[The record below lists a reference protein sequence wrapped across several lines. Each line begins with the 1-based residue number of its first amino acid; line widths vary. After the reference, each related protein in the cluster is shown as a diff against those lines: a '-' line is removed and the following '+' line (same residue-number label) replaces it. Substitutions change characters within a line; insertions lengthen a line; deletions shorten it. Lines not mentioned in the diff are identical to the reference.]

1 MKIRSDSSFMMR
13 GERSYLRQRGLRRK
27 TVFSLSCPT
36 EGVVVINMKNILR
49 QKVSAGIFGASLL
62 GSLFFGGAAQAAD
75 DLTVLTSFGIIE
87 DITRNIA
94 GDKAKVK
101 VIVPTGSDPHAYNL
115 SASNMIDMEKS
126 SLIVINGLSFEGYLE
141 RYLTQDKYAHKIVVA
156 SAGVEEQEFVEE
168 HHAEK
173 SADEHEH
180 DDHDNDEHE
189 HGDCCNGDEGQ
200 ESQNHDSGTEDL
212 NEESHEDHDAEGDC
226 CQGNDK
232 EPLQSKVP
240 EKDDEPELLQSKA
253 PRNCCDGDDD
263 HNDVDES
270 DHKGCGCGCH
280 GKDGKTHD
288 HKGCG
293 CGCHGKDGKDHD
305 HKGCGCGC
313 HGKDGKTH
321 DHKGCGCGCHGKD
334 AKAHDHKGCGCGCH
348 GKDGKAHDHKGC
360 GCGCHGKDAKAH
372 DHKGCGCGCH
382 GKDGKAHDHKGCGC
396 GCHGKDGKAHDHKG
410 CGCGCGCEEHG
421 HHHHHHSGTD
431 PHAWQ
436 NPLNGALYARNIADA
451 LCKADEADCEYFK
464 KRADGYIAELK
475 ALDNKYRKLL
485 AGVPQENRVI
495 ITTHDAFGY
504 LARHYDLRILSPFGL
519 STGSEPSAKRIAEL
533 KDIISRGV
541 VKAVFMEKNGNNT
554 ILDQLA
560 GDRKIKNV
568 ELYADTLAPEGEC
581 STYVGILNHNLD
593 AIVGAISVSGK

>member
-1 MKIRSDSSFMMR
+1 
-13 GERSYLRQRGLRRK
+13 
-27 TVFSLSCPT
+27 
-36 EGVVVINMKNILR
+36 MKNILR

-173 SADEHEH
+173 STDEHEH

-263 HNDVDES
+263 HNDVNES
-270 DHKGCGCGCH
+270 
-280 GKDGKTHD
+280 
-288 HKGCG
+288 
-293 CGCHGKDGKDHD
+293 
-305 HKGCGCGC
+305 
-313 HGKDGKTH
+313 
-321 DHKGCGCGCHGKD
+321 
-334 AKAHDHKGCGCGCH
+334 DHKGCGCGCH
-348 GKDGKAHDHKGC
+348 GKDGKAHDH
-360 GCGCHGKDAKAH
+360 
-372 DHKGCGCGCH
+372 
-382 GKDGKAHDHKGCGC
+382 
-396 GCHGKDGKAHDHKG
+396 
-410 CGCGCGCEEHG
+410 
-421 HHHHHHSGTD
+421 
-431 PHAWQ
+431 
-436 NPLNGALYARNIADA
+436 N
-451 LCKADEADCEYFK
+451 
-464 KRADGYIAELK
+464 
-475 ALDNKYRKLL
+475 
-485 AGVPQENRVI
+485 
-495 ITTHDAFGY
+495 
-504 LARHYDLRILSPFGL
+504 
-519 STGSEPSAKRIAEL
+519 
-533 KDIISRGV
+533 
-541 VKAVFMEKNGNNT
+541 
-554 ILDQLA
+554 
-560 GDRKIKNV
+560 
-568 ELYADTLAPEGEC
+568 
-581 STYVGILNHNLD
+581 
-593 AIVGAISVSGK
+593 

>member
-1 MKIRSDSSFMMR
+1 MMR
-13 GERSYLRQRGLRRK
+13 WERSYLRQRGLRRK
-27 TVFSLSCPT
+27 TVFPLSCPT

-173 SADEHEH
+173 STDEHEH

-280 GKDGKTHD
+280 GKDGK
-288 HKGCG
+288 
-293 CGCHGKDGKDHD
+293 
-305 HKGCGCGC
+305 
-313 HGKDGKTH
+313 
-321 DHKGCGCGCHGKD
+321 
-334 AKAHDHKGCGCGCH
+334 
-348 GKDGKAHDHKGC
+348 AHDHKGC

-382 GKDGKAHDHKGCGC
+382 GKDA
-396 GCHGKDGKAHDHKG
+396 KAHDHKG

-421 HHHHHHSGTD
+421 HHHHHSGTD

-533 KDIISRGV
+533 KAIISRGV

-554 ILDQLA
+554 ILDELA

>member
-1 MKIRSDSSFMMR
+1 MMR

-27 TVFSLSCPT
+27 TVFPLSCPT

-156 SAGVEEQEFVEE
+156 SDGVEEQEFVEE

-189 HGDCCNGDEGQ
+189 HGDCCNADEGH

-270 DHKGCGCGCH
+270 DHKGGGCGCH
-280 GKDGKTHD
+280 GKDGKA
-288 HKGCG
+288 
-293 CGCHGKDGKDHD
+293 HD

-321 DHKGCGCGCHGKD
+321 DHKGCGCGCHGN
-334 AKAHDHKGCGCGCH
+334 
-348 GKDGKAHDHKGC
+348 DGKAHDHKGC

-382 GKDGKAHDHKGCGC
+382 GKDA
-396 GCHGKDGKAHDHKG
+396 KAHDHKG

-533 KDIISRGV
+533 KAIISRGV

>member
-1 MKIRSDSSFMMR
+1 
-13 GERSYLRQRGLRRK
+13 
-27 TVFSLSCPT
+27 
-36 EGVVVINMKNILR
+36 MKNILR

-270 DHKGCGCGCH
+270 DHKGGGCGCQ
-280 GKDGKTHD
+280 GKDG
-288 HKGCG
+288 
-293 CGCHGKDGKDHD
+293 
-305 HKGCGCGC
+305 
-313 HGKDGKTH
+313 
-321 DHKGCGCGCHGKD
+321 
-334 AKAHDHKGCGCGCH
+334 KAHDHKGCGCGCH

-396 GCHGKDGKAHDHKG
+396 GCHGKDGKAHDHKGCGCGCHGKDAKAHDHKGCGCGCHGNDAKTHDHKG

-533 KDIISRGV
+533 KDIIGRGV